1 MGNGTDF
8 INNIF
13 NTYKNTASYKDNS
26 MMEYMMR
33 KGEFEKNLDDMWA
46 NYMRGCTSQITSYQE
61 QVNEIKRVGL
71 KVLRNSE
78 GKHKIKNK

>member
-46 NYMRGCTSQITSYQE
+46 NYMRGCISQITSYQE
-61 QVNEIKRVGL
+61 QVNGIKGVGL

-78 GKHKIKNK
+78 GKHKIMNK